1 MRSFF
6 IHTFGCQMNVR
17 DSERLGACLMKQ
29 GHSPQGIASRADL
42 VILNTCSI
50 RKKAEDKV
58 YSLLGRLEKRKLR
71 DPDLILAV
79 SGCVAEQE
87 GETLL
92 RRFPGLD
99 LVMGP
104 HHVARIPDLVGRA
117 EQGERICAVG
127 PLPDEERLRGYSPFH
142 RNPSVST
149 FVTIMEGCDNWCS
162 YCVVPALRG
171 PELCRPRED
180 ILREIRDLAV
190 RGFREITLI
199 GQNVNSYRS
208 EDGMG
213 FARLLHSVAEI
224 PEILRI
230 RFATSHPQDLH
241 PELIEALAN
250 IPNLAHHIHLPVQS
264 GSNHIL
270 QLMNRHYTREEYLD
284 KVRNLRN
291 SCPDIAITTDM
302 IVGFPGESDSDFRQT
317 MDLLNEVRVDGSF
330 SFCYSPRPNTRA
342 AVLPGRVETSV
353 ARFRLR
359 EYQTR
364 QDEITLEKN
373 QSLTEKTF
381 QVLVEAAVPSPA
393 SGGTFV
399 LTGRTSSNK
408 IIHFSGR
415 KDLIG
420 FLAPVRITKAAT
432 HSLQGTIEENAE
444 NGSLR

>member
-17 DSERLGACLMKQ
+17 DSERLGACLMEQ

-42 VILNTCSI
+42 VIFNTCSI

-71 DPDLILAV
+71 DPNLILAV

-99 LVMGP
+99 LVLGP
-104 HHVARIPDLVGRA
+104 HHVARIPDLLVRA

-171 PELCRPRED
+171 PELCRPRKD
-180 ILREIRDLAV
+180 ILREIRDLAD
-190 RGFREITLI
+190 RGFREVTLI

-208 EDGMG
+208 EDGAG
-213 FARLLHSVAEI
+213 FARLLYSVAEI

-230 RFATSHPQDLH
+230 RFATSHPLDLH
-241 PELIEALAN
+241 PDLVDAFAKIS
-250 IPNLAHHIHLPVQS
+250 NLAHHIHLPVQS
-264 GSNHIL
+264 GSNRIL

-284 KVRNLRN
+284 KIRRLRI
-291 SCPDIAITTDM
+291 SCPDIAVTTDM
-302 IVGFPGESDSDFRQT
+302 IVGFPGESDFDFQQT
-317 MDLLNEVRVDGSF
+317 MDLLDEVRFDGSF

-342 AVLPGRVETSV
+342 AALPGRVETAV
-353 ARFRLR
+353 ARVRLR
-359 EYQTR
+359 EYQAR
-364 QDEITLEKN
+364 QDEITLGKN
-373 QSLTEKTF
+373 QALTEKTF
-381 QVLVEAAVPSPA
+381 PVLVETAGPSPA
-393 SGGTFV
+393 TGGTFV

-408 IIHFSGR
+408 IVHFSGR

-420 FLAPVRITKAAT
+420 FLAPVRITRAAT
-432 HSLQGTIEENAE
+432 HSLQGTIEEKVEHA
-444 NGSLR
+444 SPR